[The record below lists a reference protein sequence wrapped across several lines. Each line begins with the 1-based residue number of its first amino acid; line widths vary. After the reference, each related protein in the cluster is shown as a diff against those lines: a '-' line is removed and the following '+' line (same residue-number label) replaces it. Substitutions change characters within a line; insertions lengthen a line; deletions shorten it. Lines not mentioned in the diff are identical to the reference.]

1 MPEKPR
7 KNAAFSAML
16 ERKMFQKPLLIFSQ
30 QSVVSPSSEPQDDRS
45 GDARGSLGVVL
56 TVNG

>member
-1 MPEKPR
+1 
-7 KNAAFSAML
+7 ML